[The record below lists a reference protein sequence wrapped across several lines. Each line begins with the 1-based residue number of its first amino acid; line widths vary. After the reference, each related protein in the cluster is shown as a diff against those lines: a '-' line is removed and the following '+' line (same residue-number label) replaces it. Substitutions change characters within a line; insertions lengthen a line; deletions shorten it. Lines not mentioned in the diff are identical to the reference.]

1 VLFVEKYLSWEQG
14 RASGREESRSV
25 ATKSWARPI
34 DQEVMDVR
42 KRILGLI
49 AGLMLILI
57 ASPANACVEIDP
69 SGFDPTNPE
78 ASPARVEPSRC

>member
-1 VLFVEKYLSWEQG
+1 L
-14 RASGREESRSV
+14 
-25 ATKSWARPI
+25 
-34 DQEVMDVR
+34 DVR
-42 KRILGLI
+42 KRILSLI
-49 AGLMLILI
+49 AGLMLMLI